1 MTMLALSFYLRFFRL
16 KHFLVW
22 LSLSFVTLIRGQ
34 HWNFLVL
41 FPVPIKKK
49 NFFKTFPILVPIC
62 NTMYKIVNGTIP
74 REICTNVPQTYCNKE
89 TKVVEDKTCQT
100 ETKIECKSLP
110 SSLSFE
116 KSVNPSGSYENQDYR

>member
-1 MTMLALSFYLRFFRL
+1 
-16 KHFLVW
+16 
-22 LSLSFVTLIRGQ
+22 
-34 HWNFLVL
+34 
-41 FPVPIKKK
+41 
-49 NFFKTFPILVPIC
+49 
-62 NTMYKIVNGTIP
+62 MYKIVNGTIP